1 MCECVCVCVAAHSSS
16 ARHFCRGSRDLR
28 HRASLEE
35 YSVLL
40 HSDALQPGHTLQQHK
55 GHIISELCLKL
66 NKTQAEIN
74 YALLSRTF

>member
-1 MCECVCVCVAAHSSS
+1 MCVCVCVCVCARAAAHSSS
-16 ARHFCRGSRDLR
+16 ARHFCPGSHDLR
-28 HRASLEE
+28 HRSSLEE

-40 HSDALQPGHTLQQHK
+40 HSDALQPGHTLQHHK

-74 YALLSRTF
+74 